1 MQEKLNSYRG
11 LLMWSLTRHK
21 FYIPMFIMIQ
31 VILSLAITYGF
42 SFITNASDD
51 AAKSFLY
58 TGAMT
63 MNLIAVGCVLGPQIV
78 SETKHNGIFEYQ
90 KTLPISRLGILLSD
104 VLTWGCISLPGT
116 VVSML
121 LSALQFGGKINV
133 GFFEVGSLLLIVFT
147 LTLVGFAI
155 AYLFPPNM
163 VSLVTQVIMLGG
175 LLFSPIT
182 YSADRLP
189 DWAANIYNVLPFVPV
204 SRIIRSSLFS
214 LQSIEMGDYIVV
226 FCWGAIGFLVSL
238 FILLRRK

>member
-1 MQEKLNSYRG
+1 MQQKMNSYRG

-21 FYIPMFIMIQ
+21 FYIPMFIIIQ

-63 MNLIAVGCVLGPQIV
+63 MNLIAVSCVLGPQIV

-116 VVSML
+116 AVSL
-121 LSALQFGGKINV
+121 ILSALQFGGKINV
-133 GFFEVGSLLLIVFT
+133 GFFEIGSLLLIVFA

-163 VSLVTQVIMLGG
+163 VSLVTQMIMLGG

-204 SRIIRSSLFS
+204 SRIVRASLFA
-214 LQSIEMGDYIVV
+214 LERIEMSDYVVV
-226 FCWGAIGFLVSL
+226 FCWAVVGFVCSMHV
-238 FILLRRK
+238 LLRRK